1 MSKFT
6 TREYKNIAKRPSPR
20 QVRKDPIPVFEHNED
35 GLTDLTEVNPILK
48 AEEDMTNLGEQ
59 ESEVETENTEDEV
72 DPREGNGVVT
82 EVNPPGSVNGENPP
96 LNYGSIDK

>member
-20 QVRKDPIPVFEHNED
+20 QVRKDPEYPELNVADE
-35 GLTDLTEVNPILK
+35 
-48 AEEDMTNLGEQ
+48 AEKNMTNLGEQ
-59 ESEVETENTEDEV
+59 EFKAAGENIEDEVIIYKVLDSENGV